1 MEETDERSTEVTVNP
16 GGTVPHGGIHLRRQS
31 RGKEAE
37 KEEEEE
43 EEKAEALNPDRCNH
57 RHVDV
62 IEHLCKSFL
71 IYIQVPPL
79 PPPPP
84 SPP

>member
-43 EEKAEALNPDRCNH
+43 
-57 RHVDV
+57 
-62 IEHLCKSFL
+62 
-71 IYIQVPPL
+71 
-79 PPPPP
+79 
-84 SPP
+84 